1 MNIWE
6 DNMDLMFDISGLAS
20 DEDEFS
26 NSKKDVLKF
35 LKIIGVDTR
44 FISYTPQKI
53 YINSLRFSKF
63 SRTRQKTFNKQYPE
77 IEVVRNTLFQ
87 KICSKSA
94 RNLTLEIKPNSTVLM
109 PEDNFICELLM
120 EPYTRKYGVKLVYD
134 GDYDLKVNPL
144 ILDDKVNTIFEGIF
158 AGEGLNL
165 IGSENEIYPLANVSL
180 DWINS
185 FLKMDGQDLIEGEN
199 KDDLANSF
207 SEFLE
212 DVAPQ
217 FRENVISASEFINEK
232 NKN

>member
-77 IEVVRNTLFQ
+77 IEVVRNKLFQ

-165 IGSENEIYPLANVSL
+165 IRSENEIYPLANVSL

>member
-1 MNIWE
+1 
-6 DNMDLMFDISGLAS
+6 MFDISGLAS

-53 YINSLRFSKF
+53 YINSLRFSRF
-63 SRTRQKTFNKQYPE
+63 SRTREQTFNKQYPE
-77 IEVVRNTLFQ
+77 IKVVRNTLFQ

-94 RNLTLEIKPNSTVLM
+94 KNLTLEIKPNSTILV
-109 PEDNFICELLM
+109 PEDNFICELLL
-120 EPYTRKYGVKLVYD
+120 EPYTRKYGVKLVYE
-134 GDYDLKVNPL
+134 GEYDLKVNPL

-165 IGSENEIYPLANVSL
+165 IDSENEIYPLANVSL

-185 FLKMDGQDLIEGEN
+185 FLEMDGQELIEGEN
-199 KDDLANSF
+199 KDDLAILF

-217 FRENVISASEFINEK
+217 FRENVVSASEFIDKK